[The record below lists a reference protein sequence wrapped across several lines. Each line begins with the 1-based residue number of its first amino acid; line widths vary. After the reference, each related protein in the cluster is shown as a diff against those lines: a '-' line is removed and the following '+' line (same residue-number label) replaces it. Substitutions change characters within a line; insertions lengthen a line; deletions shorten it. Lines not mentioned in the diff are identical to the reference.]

1 MTEPTNSNGALPM
14 PRVSRKPK
22 RNLAWVWLIPVVAAL
37 IGISIV
43 WNSISKQGPKITI
56 VFKSASGLEVGKTQI
71 RYRDVVIGT
80 VKGIRLSE
88 NRDNVVVEAELT
100 KDAAG
105 LANDSSRFWVV
116 KPRIGLGGVSG
127 LSTLFSGSYIEI
139 DTSDSTGHKAKKT
152 DFIGMENPPPIT
164 SDRPGTAFSIR
175 SSDLGSLG
183 PGSPVYF
190 RRVQVGMVTD
200 FSLNKDGKY
209 VDLQVFIDA
218 PYDKY
223 VNAGTRFWNES
234 GVDVSFGADGMQIN
248 TQSIVSLIA
257 GGLSFAS
264 FGENREPVDAEARF
278 KLYSSQKAAAMV
290 PHGIAV
296 PIVMRFYQSA
306 RGLKA
311 GASVDFHGVDIGLID
326 SVRLEFDIQKRQFY
340 THVEATLYPEQ
351 LGDVYRS
358 SAKNST
364 PEQIARNLDD
374 MVSRGLRAQLRS
386 SNLLTGQLYIV
397 LADFPSAPKIPRSN
411 RTQLPFVM
419 ATMPS
424 DDLDKLQ
431 QQVSSILAKLD
442 KIPFDQIGTELKQT
456 LIQVN
461 KLTADLNSDI
471 TPKLASTLNQ
481 LESGLKNLNAMIG
494 PGSPLPANADIVL
507 EDLKRTLRSFRTLTD
522 SLQTQPESIL
532 LGPKNQPY
540 SRDTLG
546 SSAK

>member
-1 MTEPTNSNGALPM
+1 
-14 PRVSRKPK
+14 
-22 RNLAWVWLIPVVAAL
+22 
-37 IGISIV
+37 
-43 WNSISKQGPKITI
+43 
-56 VFKSASGLEVGKTQI
+56 
-71 RYRDVVIGT
+71 
-80 VKGIRLSE
+80 
-88 NRDNVVVEAELT
+88 
-100 KDAAG
+100 
-105 LANDSSRFWVV
+105 
-116 KPRIGLGGVSG
+116 
-127 LSTLFSGSYIEI
+127 
-139 DTSDSTGHKAKKT
+139 
-152 DFIGMENPPPIT
+152 
-164 SDRPGTAFSIR
+164 
-175 SSDLGSLG
+175 
-183 PGSPVYF
+183 
-190 RRVQVGMVTD
+190 
-200 FSLNKDGKY
+200 
-209 VDLQVFIDA
+209 
-218 PYDKY
+218 
-223 VNAGTRFWNES
+223 
-234 GVDVSFGADGMQIN
+234 MQIN

-364 PEQIARNLDD
+364 PELIARNLDD